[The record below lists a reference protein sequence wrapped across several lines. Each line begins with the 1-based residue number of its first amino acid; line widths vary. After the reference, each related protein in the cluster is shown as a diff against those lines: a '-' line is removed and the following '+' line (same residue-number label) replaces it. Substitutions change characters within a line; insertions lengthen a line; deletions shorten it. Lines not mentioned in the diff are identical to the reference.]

1 MRRLNVTQEDV
12 VCPTITFINKG
23 KVKSKDV
30 RVVKENGV
38 PVKLT
43 NLSAKTFYGASTGYI
58 SEDRKT
64 ITAPNGSVVATNV
77 SGLEDI

>member
-43 NLSAKTFYGASTGYI
+43 NLSAKTFYPHPPTW
-58 SEDRKT
+58 
-64 ITAPNGSVVATNV
+64 GSPRCIICQV
-77 SGLEDI
+77 SNKIIVFY